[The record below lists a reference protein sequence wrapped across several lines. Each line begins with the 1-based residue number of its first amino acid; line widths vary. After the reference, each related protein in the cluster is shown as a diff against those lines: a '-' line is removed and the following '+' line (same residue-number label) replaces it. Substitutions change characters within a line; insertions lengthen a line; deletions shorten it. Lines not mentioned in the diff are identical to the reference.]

1 MLAVNHLNSQ
11 IKLTELWKAVN
22 NADHPFKISKISDD
36 SNRNITR
43 ASANGTLKITAHS
56 KVNQKTFMNDGTF
69 RCPKKVKDL
78 VTCL

>member
-36 SNRNITR
+36 SNITE
-43 ASANGTLKITAHS
+43 TLLEQVLMAH
-56 KVNQKTFMNDGTF
+56 
-69 RCPKKVKDL
+69 
-78 VTCL
+78 

>member
-36 SNRNITR
+36 SNTTE
-43 ASANGTLKITAHS
+43 TLLEQVLMAH
-56 KVNQKTFMNDGTF
+56 
-69 RCPKKVKDL
+69 
-78 VTCL
+78 